1 MTVADSIKAEL
12 DEAQF
17 VIQQQ
22 MERIAEL
29 EAEIERLKAGLDA
42 HQTLRLI
49 YTNPNS
55 PEGNRI
61 KAAAAAL
68 PVEKPKLMS
77 VVPSGEQD
85 RRERWRA
92 YQRYELKKQILVE
105 THQLPAPGWDAK
117 LVDDTYQPPEG
128 DAEPPLDL
136 YGRDAI
142 KAHVALSEILDAAE
156 RRKRNGNG
164 DDSND

>member
-1 MTVADSIKAEL
+1 MTVR
-12 DEAQF
+12 AQF
-17 VIQQQ
+17 DQYELVIRQQAS
-22 MERIAEL
+22 RIAEP
-29 EAEIERLKAGLDA
+29 EAEVERLKSNLDA

-77 VVPSGEQD
+77 VVPSVED

-92 YQRYELKKQILVE
+92 YERFQLKKQILVE
-105 THQLPAPGWDAK
+105 TQQLPAPGWDAK

-142 KAHVALSEILDAAE
+142 KAHVALSDILDAAE

-164 DDSND
+164 DGSND

>member
-1 MTVADSIKAEL
+1 MSVVDSVQAKLDEYAYIIKAQMEEL
-12 DEAQF
+12 DRLRTEN
-17 VIQQQ
+17 
-22 MERIAEL
+22 
-29 EAEIERLKAGLDA
+29 ERLKAGLDA

-92 YQRYELKKQILVE
+92 YQRYELKRQIVIE
-105 THQLPAPGWDAK
+105 TQQLPAPGWDAK
-117 LVDDTYQPPEG
+117 LVDDTYQAPEG
-128 DAEPPLDL
+128 DAEPPMDL

-142 KAHVALSEILDAAE
+142 KAHVALSDILDAAE

-164 DDSND
+164 SEGQD

>member
-22 MERIAEL
+22 IERIAEL
-29 EAEIERLKAGLDA
+29 KAEVERLKAGLDA
-42 HQTLRLI
+42 HGTLRLI

-77 VVPSGEQD
+77 VVPSVED

-92 YQRYELKKQILVE
+92 YQRYELKKQILIE
-105 THQLPAPGWDAK
+105 SRALPAPDTGWDAH
-117 LVDDTYQPPEG
+117 LVGDTYQPPKEG
-128 DAEPPLDL
+128 EPPMDI
-136 YGRDAI
+136 GGKDAI
-142 KAHVALSEILDAAE
+142 KAHVMLSDLLD
-156 RRKRNGNG
+156 
-164 DDSND
+164 